1 MNIVHSESP
10 RCHFVYFYERTLQ
23 KCPET
28 LGEATSKQAHIKNTS
43 NGYTGM
49 CYVTGGVYT
58 GFSELSSDLKLRTPG
73 ARLYRWWA
81 EAVYRDFRLHT
92 PQWPHFS
99 WYEKILYDLLNV
111 TQCPLTTGS
120 GTLSGKLSL
129 KSKNLSIRKC
139 DLFCEEIH
147 LWRIRTNQICFLP
160 VWIPDSCA
168 AQNHGEFR
176 SP

>member
-10 RCHFVYFYERTLQ
+10 RRHFVYFYERTLQ

-58 GFSELSSDLKLRTPG
+58 GFPELSSDLKLRAPG
-73 ARLYRWWA
+73 ARLYA
-81 EAVYRDFRLHT
+81 RLQT
-92 PQWPHFS
+92 
-99 WYEKILYDLLNV
+99 KGLTKTTLNFLV
-111 TQCPLTTGS
+111 IFERMPPLIQT
-120 GTLSGKLSL
+120 
-129 KSKNLSIRKC
+129 
-139 DLFCEEIH
+139 
-147 LWRIRTNQICFLP
+147 
-160 VWIPDSCA
+160 
-168 AQNHGEFR
+168 